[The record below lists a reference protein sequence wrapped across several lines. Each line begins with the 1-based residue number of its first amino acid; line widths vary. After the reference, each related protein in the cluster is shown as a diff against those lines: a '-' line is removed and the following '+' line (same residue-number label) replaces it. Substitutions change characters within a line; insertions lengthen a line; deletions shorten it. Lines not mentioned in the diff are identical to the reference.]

1 MNISNFTNV
10 MSLPGIYGAST
21 QALSYNFVMTGLY
34 DQASD
39 HRIVHKTIDCHCG
52 LSLLH

>member
-1 MNISNFTNV
+1 MNISHFTNV
-10 MSLPGIYGAST
+10 MSLSGIYRAFTGAF
-21 QALSYNFVMTGLY
+21 SYNFVMTSLY

-39 HRIVHKTIDCHCG
+39 HRIVHKAIDCHCG